1 MHALALLLCTG
12 KRFEILRAH
21 TFAPT
26 AKYPIPR
33 NPLANHRPER
43 EAQGQGSAAR
53 GALGGLVL
61 HHAEHLLKFREA
73 DIARAVHVKRGR
85 QALDAVPQLS
95 TLGCCQSRAGS
106 GGT

>member
-21 TFAPT
+21 TFAPM
-26 AKYPIPR
+26 ANIRR

-85 QALDAVPQLS
+85 QALDAGPQLS